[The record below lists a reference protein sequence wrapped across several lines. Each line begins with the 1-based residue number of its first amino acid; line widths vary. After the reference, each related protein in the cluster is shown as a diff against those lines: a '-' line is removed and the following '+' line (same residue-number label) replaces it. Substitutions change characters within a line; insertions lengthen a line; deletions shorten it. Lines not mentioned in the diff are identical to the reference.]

1 MSLKR
6 SPSSEP
12 IEDRVY
18 RAAGRRVLLVVPPC
32 PGRTQMPE
40 HIDPLDQRPSL
51 GGPEPQ
57 IVFVDPAKV
66 RWQFVFEP
74 EMHEL
79 HFVEMLDE
87 NGELIVRLD
96 VNTADTLL
104 VAVPYDAD
112 AAAR

>member
-1 MSLKR
+1 
-6 SPSSEP
+6 
-12 IEDRVY
+12 
-18 RAAGRRVLLVVPPC
+18 
-32 PGRTQMPE
+32 MPQ

-57 IVFVDPAKV
+57 IVFVDPANV
-66 RWQFVFEP
+66 RWQLVFEP

-79 HFVEMLDE
+79 QFVEMLDE

-96 VNTADTLL
+96 VDTADTLL
-104 VAVPYDAD
+104 VAAPYDAD